1 MRYFVAE
8 FTIIHVAKSD
18 SEVFSNYGKFL
29 WAHRG
34 VILFGGSRLEQL
46 TAFLEFEWIFG
57 IGVAFVILLMIVF
70 YVVYPYDKELNEVSL
85 D

>member
-1 MRYFVAE
+1 MMHVAE
-8 FTIIHVAKSD
+8 SD
-18 SEVFSNYGKFL
+18 SGEFGDYGKFL

-57 IGVAFVILLMIVF
+57 IGVAFVIILMILF
-70 YVVYPYDKELNEVSL
+70 YVVYPYDKDLKELPL

>member
-1 MRYFVAE
+1 M
-8 FTIIHVAKSD
+8 
-18 SEVFSNYGKFL
+18 
-29 WAHRG
+29 
-34 VILFGGSRLEQL
+34 FGGSRLEQL

-70 YVVYPYDKELNEVSL
+70 YIVYPYDKELNEVSL